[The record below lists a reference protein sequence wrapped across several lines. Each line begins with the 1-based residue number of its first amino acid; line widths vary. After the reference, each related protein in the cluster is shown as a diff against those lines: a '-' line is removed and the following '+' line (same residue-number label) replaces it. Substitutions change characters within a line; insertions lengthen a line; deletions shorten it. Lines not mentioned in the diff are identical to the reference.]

1 MDANGAGP
9 DEPIVERDVL
19 VPMRDG
25 VRLAAD
31 VYRPAAGNPCPA
43 LLALSPY
50 GKGKQALG
58 HSAHPA
64 TSPLWDGGVEAG
76 DPFFLTANG
85 YAHVIADCRGVNRSE
100 GEFRGWMSKQEGED
114 GHDLVEWIAAQPWCD
129 GNVGMVGVS
138 WFGTIQL
145 HVAAEQPPA
154 LKAIMPWNA
163 VADFYREATHHGGI
177 TQTFFF
183 ELYTRSTRGNPVSVT
198 REEHTP
204 EGFERALEE
213 RKADPDLRMYTTLWN
228 VLDNPVTNPSF
239 LDVLMHPL
247 DGPFYRERSAAAHY
261 DRIRVPFYTR
271 SAWWAYA
278 HMHLTG
284 TFRHW
289 DGIDAPRKMEIGPP
303 VDEERPLARSYDE
316 EVVRWYD
323 RWLKGVDTG
332 IEDEPPIRI
341 WLMGADEW
349 RTEHEWPLAR
359 TEWTTLHLRPD
370 GRLTAD
376 AENGDGTTA
385 SFTQAPLTET
395 TQVAE
400 LAYDAEPFD
409 RDTEVTGPLA
419 LTLFASIDQPDTNW
433 IVALEDV
440 APDGPARELTRGF
453 LKASHRELDAE
464 RSRPWEPYHPHTQA
478 ERVPE
483 GEVVEYAI
491 ALSPT
496 ANLFR
501 AGHRLRLRITSLDY
515 RGSVRPAP
523 GVSPVHYPWHV
534 CSSRTT
540 THTVHHGHDHPSAL
554 LVPIVPT

>member
-1 MDANGAGP
+1 
-9 DEPIVERDVL
+9 
-19 VPMRDG
+19 MRDG

-31 VYRPAAGNPCPA
+31 VYRPQDGAPHPA

-58 HSAHPA
+58 HAPQPA

-76 DPFFLTANG
+76 DPVFLTANG
-85 YAHVIADCRGVNRSE
+85 YVHVIADCRGVNRSE
-100 GEFRGWMSKQEGED
+100 GAYRGWMSKQEAED
-114 GHDLVEWIAAQPWCD
+114 GYDLVEWIAAQPWCD

-138 WFGTIQL
+138 YFGTIQL
-145 HVAAEQPPA
+145 HVAAEQPPH

-198 REEHTP
+198 GEEHTP
-204 EGFERALEE
+204 EELDRLREE
-213 RKADPDLRMYTTLWN
+213 RRADLDLRMYTTLWN
-228 VLDNPVTNPSF
+228 VVDNPVTNPSF
-239 LDVLMHPL
+239 FDVLMHPL
-247 DGPFYRERSAAAHY
+247 DGPFYWERSAYTVY
-261 DRIRVPFYTR
+261 DRIRIPFYTR

-278 HMHLTG
+278 HMHLSG
-284 TFRHW
+284 TFRHYE
-289 DGIDAPRKMEIGPP
+289 GIAAPGKLEIGPP

-332 IEDEPPIRI
+332 VMDEPPIRL
-341 WLMGADEW
+341 WLMGADDW

-359 TEWTTLHLRPD
+359 TEWTRLHLRAG
-370 GRLTAD
+370 GRLTPEAGPD
-376 AENGDGTTA
+376 DEAVD
-385 SFTQAPLTET
+385 SFVQAPPTET
-395 TQVAE
+395 SEVAE
-400 LAYDAEPFD
+400 LAYAAEPFAD
-409 RDTEVTGPLA
+409 DTEMIGPLA
-419 LTLFASIDQPDTNW
+419 LTLFAAVDRPDTNW

-440 APDGPARELTRGF
+440 GPDGSARELTRGF
-453 LKASHRELDAE
+453 LKASHRELDPE
-464 RSRPWEPYHPHTQA
+464 RSRPWEPYHPHVRT
-478 ERVPE
+478 EPVPE

-501 AGHRLRLRITSLDY
+501 RGHRIRLRITSLDL
-515 RGSVRPAP
+515 RGNPRPAP

-540 THTVHHGHDHPSAL
+540 THTVHHDLDHPSAL
-554 LVPIVPT
+554 LLPMMPV